1 MLGLEWAV
9 VLAIQDSDNVQILP
23 FDRLHTD

>member
-9 VLAIQDSDNVQILP
+9 VLAIQDSDSVQILP